1 MLSLDKGKSRLKF
14 FFALFTLIFILFISS
29 PVVAFANEGN
39 NEENNET
46 TRIIILDKDNSCT
59 DEEKQEIA
67 KEIRKSEQVHD
78 VIKFIAPLDNE
89 DAKNLSFQE
98 LVAIEYPDLFL
109 DVSDVAMYAPWL
121 EGEYAGAFCDMRG
134 SRYSKVHK
142 CSYLENID
150 NAKERDGSVDNM
162 VAIVKVMQEERF
174 EKQREHVSS
183 LSVLIIALVLLP
195 ILIITVL
202 EFFLRP

>member
-1 MLSLDKGKSRLKF
+1 MLSLEDGKSRLKF
-14 FFALFTLIFILFISS
+14 LFSLFTLIFVLFISS
-29 PVVAFANEGN
+29 PVIAFANEGN
-39 NEENNET
+39 YADERV
-46 TRIIILDKDNSCT
+46 RIIDKDNYYT
-59 DEEKQEIA
+59 DEEKQEL
-67 KEIRKSEQVHD
+67 KEKLGRTKEFHD
-78 VIKFIAPLDNE
+78 VIEFIAPVDNE

-98 LVAIEYPDLFL
+98 MLNTEYPDFIL
-109 DVSDVAMYAPWL
+109 DGIDTAIYAPWL
-121 EGEYAGAFCDMRG
+121 EGEYAGAYCEMRG

-162 VAIVKVMQEERF
+162 VSLVKVMQEERF

-183 LSVLIIALVLLP
+183 LSVLIIVLALLP
-195 ILIITVL
+195 ILIIKVL

>member
-1 MLSLDKGKSRLKF
+1 MLSLDNRKSRLKF
-14 FFALFTLIFILFISS
+14 FFALFALIFVLFISS

-39 NEENNET
+39 YVSNRV
-46 TRIIILDKDNSCT
+46 RIIDKDNYYS
-59 DEEKQEIA
+59 DEEKQEL
-67 KEIRKSEQVHD
+67 KEKLGRSKEFHK
-78 VIKFIAPLDNE
+78 VIEFIAPVENE
-89 DAKNLSFQE
+89 DVKKLSFQE
-98 LVAIEYPDLFL
+98 MLDTEYPDFFL
-109 DVSDVAMYAPWL
+109 DGVDFAVYAPWL
-121 EGEYAGAFCDMRG
+121 EGEHAGAYCEMRG

-142 CSYLENID
+142 CSYLENVD
-150 NAKERDGSVDNM
+150 NAKGRDGSVDNM

-195 ILIITVL
+195 LLIIKVL